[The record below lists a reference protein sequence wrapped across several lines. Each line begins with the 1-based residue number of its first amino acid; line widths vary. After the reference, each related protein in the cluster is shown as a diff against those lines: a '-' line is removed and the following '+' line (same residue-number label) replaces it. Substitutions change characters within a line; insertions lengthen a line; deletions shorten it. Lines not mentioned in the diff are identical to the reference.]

1 MSRVAKKPDFV
12 TISIYAVLAVF
23 VIYFAASLGACFDLS
38 SDEEGKVDFD
48 NLANSLETTLMDTEL
63 VFEQVKAGGNALM
76 FPLFTAFGIG
86 LYVLMKVTG
95 KKRFHRKG
103 EEHGSSRW
111 ANKKEI
117 ALLLDKPPKPKNG
130 EKKPRDQPKPK
141 KGEFVMDNNIIL
153 TNDVK
158 MSLNTRQT
166 RKNLNVMVIGGSGSG
181 KSRFYVKP
189 NLMQANTSYVCT
201 DPKGELLRST
211 GKMLKSYGYKI
222 KVFNLIDMAH
232 SHNYNP
238 FNYIYD
244 VDGNYSATAVIKM
257 VNVLMKN
264 TSKEGGGGGDQFW
277 DDSTKAL
284 LAALCFYLVECEDKS
299 MQNFSEVMKLLKK
312 AEVKEGSD
320 DYQSDLDLIFDA
332 LEFPEKYQTEEAEHN
347 EQFKSLNLIDLA
359 KSAKPASQYMCLKYY
374 KDFKKAA
381 GDTAKSILISTAVRL
396 QAFNIPEV
404 MDLTCCDNIHLE
416 MIGDEKTVMYIII
429 PSSDDTF
436 NFLAAMMYTQL
447 FDVLY
452 DRANFKHG
460 GRLPFHVRCLLDE
473 FANVGTI
480 PRFEELLAT
489 MRSMEISANVIIQ
502 NLSQL
507 KKMYKDSWENVLG
520 NCDSLL
526 FLGGQEP
533 TTLEHVS
540 KTLGKET
547 IDTRF
552 HNRTRGRNGSTSE
565 NDGSF
570 SFEKVPYGT
579 WVIRE
584 IESPTGFV
592 LSEEEIAVT
601 VGKVD
606 EVVEIELVNYFIKGN
621 IELTKVDADYPDN
634 KLTGAVFEVYADTN
648 GNGEFDKDDELCGEM
663 TELEGGVYQMTELR
677 YGKYF
682 VREKTAPDGFVL
694 DEGVYGVSIEENGK
708 TYTVENKAGVGF
720 INDAQKG
727 SLKIVKTSS
736 DGKVEGFS
744 FRVTSADG
752 YDQTFKTDK
761 NGEIFIEGLR
771 IGEYTVSEVSDSAS
785 AGYILPADK
794 QATVKTD
801 SITIVEM
808 HNEFRD
814 TPKTGDD
821 FNLGLWVSLAA
832 ASVIGAGVLG
842 FVGFKKKKKE
852 D

>member
-1 MSRVAKKPDFV
+1 
-12 TISIYAVLAVF
+12 
-23 VIYFAASLGACFDLS
+23 
-38 SDEEGKVDFD
+38 
-48 NLANSLETTLMDTEL
+48 
-63 VFEQVKAGGNALM
+63 
-76 FPLFTAFGIG
+76 
-86 LYVLMKVTG
+86 
-95 KKRFHRKG
+95 
-103 EEHGSSRW
+103 
-111 ANKKEI
+111 
-117 ALLLDKPPKPKNG
+117 
-130 EKKPRDQPKPK
+130 
-141 KGEFVMDNNIIL
+141 MDNNIIL

-211 GKMLKSYGYKI
+211 GKMLESYGYKI

-332 LEFPEKYQTEEAEHN
+332 LEFPDKYKTEEAEHN

-359 KSAKPASQYMCLKYY
+359 KTAKPANRYMCLKYY

-416 MIGDEKTVMYIII
+416 IIGDEKTVMYIII

-533 TTLEHVS
+533 TTLEYVS

-547 IDTRF
+547 IDTRS
-552 HNRTRGRNGSTSE
+552 HNRTRGKNGSTSE
-565 NDGSF
+565 NDGILGRELMTVDELKVMKDNECILF
-570 SFEKVPYGT
+570 VRGIYPFFCDKFVIEKHPNYKLLEDSNKDNAYLISDIKTVQYGSCDEQET
-579 WVIRE
+579 E
-584 IESPTGFV
+584 DLHSEPIED
-592 LSEEEIAVT
+592 SEKQIGNAVT
-601 VGKVD
+601 ESD
-606 EVVEIELVNYFIKGN
+606 MS
-621 IELTKVDADYPDN
+621 D
-634 KLTGAVFEVYADTN
+634 
-648 GNGEFDKDDELCGEM
+648 
-663 TELEGGVYQMTELR
+663 R
-677 YGKYF
+677 
-682 VREKTAPDGFVL
+682 
-694 DEGVYGVSIEENGK
+694 
-708 TYTVENKAGVGF
+708 
-720 INDAQKG
+720 
-727 SLKIVKTSS
+727 KTSS
-736 DGKVEGFS
+736 KDRSQNDLLNNEENLNANRLNEIEQSVTIEDIIGNQVHTFIGAKEFPKDPKQGFAPANLDNTEMV
-744 FRVTSADG
+744 VTAEPNL
-752 YDQTFKTDK
+752 KPP
-761 NGEIFIEGLR
+761 FIEVTDENYL
-771 IGEYTVSEVSDSAS
+771 DSF
-785 AGYILPADK
+785 D
-794 QATVKTD
+794 
-801 SITIVEM
+801 
-808 HNEFRD
+808 
-814 TPKTGDD
+814 
-821 FNLGLWVSLAA
+821 
-832 ASVIGAGVLG
+832 VI
-842 FVGFKKKKKE
+842 
-852 D
+852 

>member
-23 VIYFAASLGACFDLS
+23 VIYFAAALGACFDLS
-38 SDEEGKVDFD
+38 TNKEGKVDFD
-48 NLANSLETTLMDTEL
+48 NLANSLESTLMDTDL
-63 VFEQVKAGGNALM
+63 IFEKVKDGGNALM
-76 FPLFTAFGIG
+76 FPVFTVFGIG
-86 LYVLMKVTG
+86 LYVLMKITG
-95 KKRFHRKG
+95 KKKFHRKG
-103 EEHGSSRW
+103 EEHGSARW

-117 ALLLDKPPKPKNG
+117 ASLLDKPPKKKKGEPKA
-130 EKKPRDQPKPK
+130 RDQPKPK
-141 KGEFVMDNNIIL
+141 KGEFVEDKNIIL

-158 MSLNTRQT
+158 MSLNTRHT

-211 GKMLKSYGYKI
+211 EKMLERYGYKI
-222 KVFNLIDMAH
+222 KVFNLIDMSH

-244 VDGNYSATAVIKM
+244 VDGNYSTKAVIKM

-264 TSKEGGGGGDQFW
+264 TQKEGGGGGDQFW

-320 DYQSDLDLIFDA
+320 DFQSDLDMIFDA
-332 LEFPEKYQTEEAEHN
+332 LENPDKYKSEEAAENKQFN
-347 EQFKSLNLIDLA
+347 ELNLIDLA
-359 KSAKPASQYMCLKYY
+359 KNAKPASRYMCLKYY

-404 MDLTCCDNIHLE
+404 MNLTCCDNIHLE
-416 MIGDEKTVMYIII
+416 MIGDEKTAMFIII

-473 FANVGTI
+473 FANLGQI

-547 IDTRF
+547 IDTRSR
-552 HNRTRGRNGSTSE
+552 NRTRGKNGSTSE
-565 NDGSF
+565 NDGILGRELMTVDELKVMKDNECILFVRGIFPFFCDKYQIEKHPNYKLLEDSDKNNAYLLSNVNTVQF
-570 SFEKVPYGT
+570 NFESEQENEDLNSEPVEDSENNKGKAVTASAETDRKASSEDVPKQED
-579 WVIRE
+579 E
-584 IESPTGFV
+584 IEQSVTI
-592 LSEEEIAVT
+592 EEIIGGQVHT
-601 VGKVD
+601 YIPQKPIPKRPVGGGS
-606 EVVEIELVNYFIKGN
+606 EPAELDN
-621 IELTKVDADYPDN
+621 AD
-634 KLTGAVFEVYADTN
+634 
-648 GNGEFDKDDELCGEM
+648 
-663 TELEGGVYQMTELR
+663 
-677 YGKYF
+677 
-682 VREKTAPDGFVL
+682 
-694 DEGVYGVSIEENGK
+694 
-708 TYTVENKAGVGF
+708 
-720 INDAQKG
+720 
-727 SLKIVKTSS
+727 KIVTAEPNLKPP
-736 DGKVEGFS
+736 
-744 FRVTSADG
+744 
-752 YDQTFKTDK
+752 
-761 NGEIFIEGLR
+761 FIEVTAEDYL
-771 IGEYTVSEVSDSAS
+771 
-785 AGYILPADK
+785 
-794 QATVKTD
+794 
-801 SITIVEM
+801 
-808 HNEFRD
+808 D
-814 TPKTGDD
+814 TFDT
-821 FNLGLWVSLAA
+821 F
-832 ASVIGAGVLG
+832 
-842 FVGFKKKKKE
+842 
-852 D
+852 

>member
-38 SDEEGKVDFD
+38 TNEEGKVDFD

-63 VFEQVKAGGNALM
+63 VFEQVKAGGNAVM
-76 FPLFTAFGIG
+76 FPVFTAFGIG
-86 LYVLMKVTG
+86 LYVLMKITG
-95 KKRFHRKG
+95 KKKFHRKG

-117 ALLLDKPPKPKNG
+117 ASLLDKPPKKKKG

-211 GKMLKSYGYKI
+211 GKMLESYGYKI

-232 SHNYNP
+232 SHNHNP

-257 VNVLMKN
+257 VNILMKN

-332 LEFPEKYQTEEAEHN
+332 LEFPDKYKTEEAEHN

-359 KSAKPASQYMCLKYY
+359 KTAKPANRYMCLKYY

-416 MIGDEKTVMYIII
+416 IIGDEKTVMYIII

-547 IDTRF
+547 IDTRS
-552 HNRTRGRNGSTSE
+552 HNRTRGKNGSTSE
-565 NDGSF
+565 NDGILGRELMTVDELKVMKDNECILF
-570 SFEKVPYGT
+570 GIYPFFCDKFVIEKHPNYKLLEDSNKDNAYLISDIKTVQYGSCDEQET
-579 WVIRE
+579 E
-584 IESPTGFV
+584 DLHSEPIED
-592 LSEEEIAVT
+592 SEKQIGNAVT
-601 VGKVD
+601 ESD
-606 EVVEIELVNYFIKGN
+606 MS
-621 IELTKVDADYPDN
+621 D
-634 KLTGAVFEVYADTN
+634 
-648 GNGEFDKDDELCGEM
+648 
-663 TELEGGVYQMTELR
+663 R
-677 YGKYF
+677 
-682 VREKTAPDGFVL
+682 
-694 DEGVYGVSIEENGK
+694 
-708 TYTVENKAGVGF
+708 
-720 INDAQKG
+720 
-727 SLKIVKTSS
+727 KTSS
-736 DGKVEGFS
+736 KDRSQNDLLNNEENLNANRLNEIEQSVTIEDIIGNQVHTFIGAKEFPKDPKQGFAPANLDNTEMV
-744 FRVTSADG
+744 VTAEPNL
-752 YDQTFKTDK
+752 KPP
-761 NGEIFIEGLR
+761 FIEVTDENYL
-771 IGEYTVSEVSDSAS
+771 DSF
-785 AGYILPADK
+785 D
-794 QATVKTD
+794 
-801 SITIVEM
+801 
-808 HNEFRD
+808 
-814 TPKTGDD
+814 
-821 FNLGLWVSLAA
+821 
-832 ASVIGAGVLG
+832 VI
-842 FVGFKKKKKE
+842 
-852 D
+852 

>member
-1 MSRVAKKPDFV
+1 MSRIPKKPDFI

-23 VIYFAASLGACFDLS
+23 VIYFSAALGACFDLAL
-38 SDEEGKVDFD
+38 DENGKADFD
-48 NLANSLETTLMDTEL
+48 KLGNSLESTLMDTDL
-63 VFEQVKAGGNALM
+63 VFEKIGEGGKAM
-76 FPLFTAFGIG
+76 QFPIFTAFGIG
-86 LYVLMKVTG
+86 LYALMKVTG
-95 KKRFHRKG
+95 KKKFHRKG
-103 EEHGSSRW
+103 EEHGSARW

-117 ALLLDKPPKPKNG
+117 NSLLDKPPKQKRKLADLFKCLFKRKIKPKT
-130 EKKPRDQPKPK
+130 EPPKSPKPK
-141 KGEFVMDNNIIL
+141 KGEFIEDRNIIL

-211 GKMLKSYGYKI
+211 GKMLESYGYKI

-244 VDGNYSATAVIKM
+244 VDGNYSTTAVIKM

-264 TSKEGGGGGDQFW
+264 TQKEGSGGGDQFW

-284 LAALCFYLVECEDKS
+284 LAALCFYLVECESKE

-312 AEVKEGSD
+312 AEVKEGKD
-320 DYQSDLDLIFDA
+320 EFQSDLDLIFDA
-332 LEFPEKYQTEEAEHN
+332 LEHPEKYRTDEAEKN
-347 EQFKSLNLIDLA
+347 EQIKSLNLIDLA
-359 KSAKPASQYMCLKYY
+359 KSAKAPGQYMCLKYY

-452 DRANFKHG
+452 DRANFEHG
-460 GRLPFHVRCLLDE
+460 GRLPIHVRCLLDE

-533 TTLEHVS
+533 TTLEHIS

-547 IDTRF
+547 IDTRSR
-552 HNRTRGRNGSTSE
+552 NRTRGRQGSTSE
-565 NDGSF
+565 NDGILGRELMTVDELKIMKDNECILF
-570 SFEKVPYGT
+570 VRGIYPFFCDKFVIEKHPNYKRLEDFDSQNAYLIKDIETVKFND
-579 WVIRE
+579 E
-584 IESPTGFV
+584 IETESGENIY
-592 LSEEEIAVT
+592 SEP
-601 VGKVD
+601 
-606 EVVEIELVNYFIKGN
+606 VEDRG
-621 IELTKVDADYPDN
+621 
-634 KLTGAVFEVYADTN
+634 DT
-648 GNGEFDKDDELCGEM
+648 D
-663 TELEGGVYQMTELR
+663 
-677 YGKYF
+677 
-682 VREKTAPDGFVL
+682 
-694 DEGVYGVSIEENGK
+694 
-708 TYTVENKAGVGF
+708 
-720 INDAQKG
+720 
-727 SLKIVKTSS
+727 KTSS
-736 DGKVEGFS
+736 EDVPKQQ
-744 FRVTSADG
+744 D
-752 YDQTFKTDK
+752 
-761 NGEIFIEGLR
+761 EIEQSVAIEDI
-771 IGEYTVSEVSDSAS
+771 IGHQVHTANV
-785 AGYILPADK
+785 
-794 QATVKTD
+794 
-801 SITIVEM
+801 
-808 HNEFRD
+808 
-814 TPKTGDD
+814 PKPFPKDPKIGT
-821 FNLGLWVSLAA
+821 AA
-832 ASVIGAGVLG
+832 ASLDETDMVITAEPHLRPPYTEVAEESYL
-842 FVGFKKKKKE
+842 
-852 D
+852 DDWDTI

>member
-23 VIYFAASLGACFDLS
+23 VIYFAAALGACFDLS
-38 SDEEGKVDFD
+38 LDEEGKADFD
-48 NLANSLETTLMDTEL
+48 KLANSLESTLMDTNL
-63 VFEQVKAGGNALM
+63 VFEQVKSGGNAVA
-76 FPLFTAFGIG
+76 FPVFTAFGIG
-86 LYVLMKVTG
+86 LYVLMKITG
-95 KKRFHRKG
+95 KKKFHRRG

-117 ALLLDKPPKPKNG
+117 ASLLDKPPKQKKGEPKA
-130 EKKPRDQPKPK
+130 RDEPKPK
-141 KGEFVMDNNIIL
+141 KGEFVEDRNIIL

-211 GKMLKSYGYKI
+211 GKMLESYGYKI

-244 VDGNYSATAVIKM
+244 VEGNYSATAVIKM

-347 EQFKSLNLIDLA
+347 EQFRNLNLIDLA
-359 KSAKPASQYMCLKYY
+359 KSAKPASRYMCLKYY

-547 IDTRF
+547 IDTRS
-552 HNRTRGRNGSTSE
+552 HNRTRGKNGSTSE
-565 NDGSF
+565 NDGIL
-570 SFEKVPYGT
+570 G
-579 WVIRE
+579 RE
-584 IESPTGFV
+584 LMT
-592 LSEEEIAVT
+592 
-601 VGKVD
+601 VD
-606 EVVEIELVNYFIKGN
+606 ELKVMKDNECILFVRGIYPFFCDKFVIEKHTNYKLL
-621 IELTKVDADYPDN
+621 EDAD
-634 KLTGAVFEVYADTN
+634 
-648 GNGEFDKDDELCGEM
+648 
-663 TELEGGVYQMTELR
+663 
-677 YGKYF
+677 
-682 VREKTAPDGFVL
+682 
-694 DEGVYGVSIEENGK
+694 
-708 TYTVENKAGVGF
+708 
-720 INDAQKG
+720 
-727 SLKIVKTSS
+727 
-736 DGKVEGFS
+736 
-744 FRVTSADG
+744 
-752 YDQTFKTDK
+752 K
-761 NGEIFIEGLR
+761 NNAYLLSN
-771 IGEYTVSEVSDSAS
+771 VN
-785 AGYILPADK
+785 
-794 QATVKTD
+794 TVKFQVKMFPT
-801 SITIVEM
+801 E
-808 HNEFRD
+808 
-814 TPKTGDD
+814 
-821 FNLGLWVSLAA
+821 NLSSLSLWKKYGISVCSRIRHCISRKCQRSRRAEVLYPHSLT
-832 ASVIGAGVLG
+832 VPI
-842 FVGFKKKKKE
+842 KQ
-852 D
+852 

>member
-38 SDEEGKVDFD
+38 TNEEGKVDFD

-63 VFEQVKAGGNALM
+63 VFEQVKAGGNAVM
-76 FPLFTAFGIG
+76 FPVFTAFGIG
-86 LYVLMKVTG
+86 LYVLMKITG
-95 KKRFHRKG
+95 KKKFHRKG

-117 ALLLDKPPKPKNG
+117 ASLLDKPTKKKKG

-211 GKMLKSYGYKI
+211 GKMLESYGYKI

-257 VNVLMKN
+257 VNILMKN

-332 LEFPEKYQTEEAEHN
+332 LEFPDKYKTEEAEHN

-359 KSAKPASQYMCLKYY
+359 KTAKPANRYMCLKYY

-416 MIGDEKTVMYIII
+416 IIGDEKTVMYIII

-547 IDTRF
+547 IDTRS
-552 HNRTRGRNGSTSE
+552 HNRTRGKNGSTSE
-565 NDGSF
+565 NDGILGRELMTVDELKVMKDNECILF
-570 SFEKVPYGT
+570 VRGIYPFFCDKFVIEKHPNYKLLEDSNKDNAYLISDIKTVQYGSCDEQET
-579 WVIRE
+579 E
-584 IESPTGFV
+584 DLHSEPIED
-592 LSEEEIAVT
+592 SEKQIGNAVT
-601 VGKVD
+601 ESD
-606 EVVEIELVNYFIKGN
+606 MS
-621 IELTKVDADYPDN
+621 D
-634 KLTGAVFEVYADTN
+634 
-648 GNGEFDKDDELCGEM
+648 
-663 TELEGGVYQMTELR
+663 R
-677 YGKYF
+677 
-682 VREKTAPDGFVL
+682 
-694 DEGVYGVSIEENGK
+694 
-708 TYTVENKAGVGF
+708 
-720 INDAQKG
+720 
-727 SLKIVKTSS
+727 KTSS
-736 DGKVEGFS
+736 KDRSQNDLLNNEENLNANRLNEIEQSVTIEDIIGNQVHTFIGAKEFPKDPKQGFAPANLDNTEMV
-744 FRVTSADG
+744 VTAEPNL
-752 YDQTFKTDK
+752 KPP
-761 NGEIFIEGLR
+761 FIEVTDENYL
-771 IGEYTVSEVSDSAS
+771 DSF
-785 AGYILPADK
+785 D
-794 QATVKTD
+794 
-801 SITIVEM
+801 
-808 HNEFRD
+808 
-814 TPKTGDD
+814 
-821 FNLGLWVSLAA
+821 
-832 ASVIGAGVLG
+832 VI
-842 FVGFKKKKKE
+842 
-852 D
+852 

>member
-222 KVFNLIDMAH
+222 KVFNLIDMDH

-547 IDTRF
+547 IDTRS

-565 NDGSF
+565 NDGILGRELMTVDELKVMKDNECILF
-570 SFEKVPYGT
+570 VRGIYPFFCIKFVIEKHPNYKLLEDWDRNNAYLISDIKTVQYGYYDEQENEDLHSEPIDDSEGT
-579 WVIRE
+579 SGNVVTKTE
-584 IESPTGFV
+584 ITDRRTS
-592 LSEEEIAVT
+592 SEEALDQEFEQSVT
-601 VGKVD
+601 
-606 EVVEIELVNYFIKGN
+606 IEDIIGN
-621 IELTKVDADYPDN
+621 QVH
-634 KLTGAVFEVYADTN
+634 
-648 GNGEFDKDDELCGEM
+648 
-663 TELEGGVYQMTELR
+663 
-677 YGKYF
+677 
-682 VREKTAPDGFVL
+682 
-694 DEGVYGVSIEENGK
+694 
-708 TYTVENKAGVGF
+708 
-720 INDAQKG
+720 
-727 SLKIVKTSS
+727 
-736 DGKVEGFS
+736 
-744 FRVTSADG
+744 
-752 YDQTFKTDK
+752 TF
-761 NGEIFIEGLR
+761 
-771 IGEYTVSEVSDSAS
+771 
-785 AGYILPADK
+785 
-794 QATVKTD
+794 
-801 SITIVEM
+801 
-808 HNEFRD
+808 
-814 TPKTGDD
+814 
-821 FNLGLWVSLAA
+821 
-832 ASVIGAGVLG
+832 IGAKEFPKDPKHG
-842 FVGFKKKKKE
+842 FAPANLDNTEMVETAEPNLKPPFTE
-852 D
+852 VTDESYLDSFDVI

>member
-23 VIYFAASLGACFDLS
+23 VIYFAAALGACFDLS
-38 SDEEGKVDFD
+38 TNDEGKVDFD
-48 NLANSLETTLMDTEL
+48 NLANSLESTLMDTEL
-63 VFEQVKAGGNALM
+63 VFEQVKAGGKAFM
-76 FPLFTAFGIG
+76 FPVFTAFGIG
-86 LYVLMKVTG
+86 LYVLMKITG
-95 KKRFHRKG
+95 KKKFHRKG
-103 EEHGSSRW
+103 EEHGSARW

-117 ALLLDKPPKPKNG
+117 ASLLDKPPKKKKG
-130 EKKPRDQPKPK
+130 EKNPRDQPKPK
-141 KGEFVMDNNIIL
+141 KGEFVEDKNIIL

-211 GKMLKSYGYKI
+211 GKMLESYGYKI
-222 KVFNLIDMAH
+222 KVFNLIDMSH

-244 VDGNYSATAVIKM
+244 VDGNYSTTAVIKM

-264 TSKEGGGGGDQFW
+264 TQKEGGGGGDQFW

-312 AEVKEGSD
+312 AEVKDGSD
-320 DYQSDLDLIFDA
+320 DFQSDLDMIFDA
-332 LEFPEKYQTEEAEHN
+332 LENPDKYKSEEAAENKQFN
-347 EQFKSLNLIDLA
+347 ELNLIDLA
-359 KSAKPASQYMCLKYY
+359 KNAKPASRYMCLKYY

-404 MDLTCCDNIHLE
+404 MNLTCCDNIHLE
-416 MIGDEKTVMYIII
+416 MIGDEKTAMFIII

-473 FANVGTI
+473 FANLGQI

-547 IDTRF
+547 IDTRSR
-552 HNRTRGRNGSTSE
+552 NRTRGKNGSTSE
-565 NDGSF
+565 NDGILGR
-570 SFEKVPYGT
+570 ELMTVDELKVMKDNECILFVRGIFPFFCDKY
-579 WVIRE
+579 E
-584 IESPTGFV
+584 IEKHPNYKLLEDSDKNNAYL
-592 LSEEEIAVT
+592 LSNVNTVQFNFESEQENEDLHSEPVEDSENNKGKAVT
-601 VGKVD
+601 VSAESDRKALSEDVPKQED
-606 EVVEIELVNYFIKGN
+606 EIEQSV
-621 IELTKVDADYPDN
+621 T
-634 KLTGAVFEVYADTN
+634 
-648 GNGEFDKDDELCGEM
+648 
-663 TELEGGVYQMTELR
+663 
-677 YGKYF
+677 
-682 VREKTAPDGFVL
+682 
-694 DEGVYGVSIEENGK
+694 IEEIIGGQVH
-708 TYTVENKAGVGF
+708 TYIPQKPIPKRPVGG
-720 INDAQKG
+720 G
-727 SLKIVKTSS
+727 SEPAELDNADKIVTAEPNLKPP
-736 DGKVEGFS
+736 
-744 FRVTSADG
+744 
-752 YDQTFKTDK
+752 
-761 NGEIFIEGLR
+761 FIEVTAEDYL
-771 IGEYTVSEVSDSAS
+771 
-785 AGYILPADK
+785 
-794 QATVKTD
+794 
-801 SITIVEM
+801 
-808 HNEFRD
+808 D
-814 TPKTGDD
+814 TFDT
-821 FNLGLWVSLAA
+821 F
-832 ASVIGAGVLG
+832 
-842 FVGFKKKKKE
+842 
-852 D
+852 

>member
-211 GKMLKSYGYKI
+211 GKMLESYGYKI

-277 DDSTKAL
+277 DDSAKAL
-284 LAALCFYLVECEDKS
+284 LAALSFYLVECEDKS

-547 IDTRF
+547 IDTRS
-552 HNRTRGRNGSTSE
+552 HNRTRGKNGSTSE
-565 NDGSF
+565 NDGILGRELMTMDELKVMKDNECILFVRGIYPFFCDKFVIEKHPNYKLLEDSNKDNAYLISDIKTVQYGSF
-570 SFEKVPYGT
+570 DEQENEDLHFEPV
-579 WVIRE
+579 E
-584 IESPTGFV
+584 D
-592 LSEEEIAVT
+592 SEKQIGNAVT
-601 VGKVD
+601 
-606 EVVEIELVNYFIKGN
+606 E
-621 IELTKVDADYPDN
+621 T
-634 KLTGAVFEVYADTN
+634 
-648 GNGEFDKDDELCGEM
+648 EM
-663 TELEGGVYQMTELR
+663 SDR
-677 YGKYF
+677 
-682 VREKTAPDGFVL
+682 
-694 DEGVYGVSIEENGK
+694 
-708 TYTVENKAGVGF
+708 
-720 INDAQKG
+720 
-727 SLKIVKTSS
+727 KTSS
-736 DGKVEGFS
+736 EACSQNDLLKKEENLNANRLKEFEQS
-744 FRVTSADG
+744 VTIEDIIG
-752 YDQTFKTDK
+752 NQVHTF
-761 NGEIFIEGLR
+761 
-771 IGEYTVSEVSDSAS
+771 
-785 AGYILPADK
+785 
-794 QATVKTD
+794 
-801 SITIVEM
+801 
-808 HNEFRD
+808 
-814 TPKTGDD
+814 
-821 FNLGLWVSLAA
+821 
-832 ASVIGAGVLG
+832 IGAKKFPKDPKQG
-842 FVGFKKKKKE
+842 FAPANLDNTEMVVTAEPTLKPPFTE
-852 D
+852 VADDSYLDVFDEI

>member
-38 SDEEGKVDFD
+38 TNEEGKVDFD

-63 VFEQVKAGGNALM
+63 VFEQVKAGGNAVM
-76 FPLFTAFGIG
+76 FPVFTAFGIG
-86 LYVLMKVTG
+86 LYVLMKITG
-95 KKRFHRKG
+95 KKKFHRKG

-117 ALLLDKPPKPKNG
+117 ASLLDKPPKKKKG
-130 EKKPRDQPKPK
+130 EKKPRDQPNPK

-211 GKMLKSYGYKI
+211 GKMLESYGYKI

-332 LEFPEKYQTEEAEHN
+332 LEFPDKYKTEEAEHN

-359 KSAKPASQYMCLKYY
+359 KTAKPANRYMCLKYY

-416 MIGDEKTVMYIII
+416 IIGDEKTVMYIII

-547 IDTRF
+547 IDTRS
-552 HNRTRGRNGSTSE
+552 HNRTRGKNGSTSE
-565 NDGSF
+565 NDGILGRELMTVDELKVMKDNECILF
-570 SFEKVPYGT
+570 VRGIYPFFCDKFVIEKHPNYKLLEDSNKDNAYLISDIKTVQYGSCDEQET
-579 WVIRE
+579 E
-584 IESPTGFV
+584 DLHSEPIED
-592 LSEEEIAVT
+592 SEKQIGNAVT
-601 VGKVD
+601 ESD
-606 EVVEIELVNYFIKGN
+606 MS
-621 IELTKVDADYPDN
+621 D
-634 KLTGAVFEVYADTN
+634 
-648 GNGEFDKDDELCGEM
+648 
-663 TELEGGVYQMTELR
+663 R
-677 YGKYF
+677 
-682 VREKTAPDGFVL
+682 
-694 DEGVYGVSIEENGK
+694 
-708 TYTVENKAGVGF
+708 
-720 INDAQKG
+720 
-727 SLKIVKTSS
+727 KTSS
-736 DGKVEGFS
+736 KDRSQNDLLNNEENLNANRLNEIEQSVTIEDIIGNQVHTFIGAKEFPKDPKQGFAPANLDNTEMV
-744 FRVTSADG
+744 VTAEPNL
-752 YDQTFKTDK
+752 KPP
-761 NGEIFIEGLR
+761 FIEVTDENYL
-771 IGEYTVSEVSDSAS
+771 DSF
-785 AGYILPADK
+785 D
-794 QATVKTD
+794 
-801 SITIVEM
+801 
-808 HNEFRD
+808 
-814 TPKTGDD
+814 
-821 FNLGLWVSLAA
+821 
-832 ASVIGAGVLG
+832 VI
-842 FVGFKKKKKE
+842 
-852 D
+852 

>member
-95 KKRFHRKG
+95 KKKFHRKG

-117 ALLLDKPPKPKNG
+117 ASLLDKPPKSPKG

-158 MSLNTRQT
+158 MSLDTRQT

-211 GKMLKSYGYKI
+211 GKMLESYGYKI

-332 LEFPEKYQTEEAEHN
+332 LEFPDKYKTEEAEHN

-359 KSAKPASQYMCLKYY
+359 KTAKPANRYMCLKYY

-416 MIGDEKTVMYIII
+416 IIGDEKTVMYIII

-547 IDTRF
+547 IDTRS
-552 HNRTRGRNGSTSE
+552 HNRTRGKNGSTSE
-565 NDGSF
+565 NDGILGRELMTVDELKVMKDNECILF
-570 SFEKVPYGT
+570 VRGIYPFFCDKFVIEKHPNYKLLEDSNKDNAYLISDIKTVQYGSCDEQET
-579 WVIRE
+579 E
-584 IESPTGFV
+584 DLHSEPIED
-592 LSEEEIAVT
+592 SEKQIGNAVT
-601 VGKVD
+601 ESD
-606 EVVEIELVNYFIKGN
+606 MS
-621 IELTKVDADYPDN
+621 D
-634 KLTGAVFEVYADTN
+634 
-648 GNGEFDKDDELCGEM
+648 
-663 TELEGGVYQMTELR
+663 R
-677 YGKYF
+677 
-682 VREKTAPDGFVL
+682 
-694 DEGVYGVSIEENGK
+694 
-708 TYTVENKAGVGF
+708 
-720 INDAQKG
+720 
-727 SLKIVKTSS
+727 KTSS
-736 DGKVEGFS
+736 KDRSQNDLLNNEENLNANRLNEIEQSVTIEDIIGNQVHTFIGAKEFPKDPKQGFAPANLDNTEMV
-744 FRVTSADG
+744 VTAEPNL
-752 YDQTFKTDK
+752 KPP
-761 NGEIFIEGLR
+761 FIEVTDENYL
-771 IGEYTVSEVSDSAS
+771 DSF
-785 AGYILPADK
+785 D
-794 QATVKTD
+794 
-801 SITIVEM
+801 
-808 HNEFRD
+808 
-814 TPKTGDD
+814 
-821 FNLGLWVSLAA
+821 
-832 ASVIGAGVLG
+832 VI
-842 FVGFKKKKKE
+842 
-852 D
+852 

>member
-23 VIYFAASLGACFDLS
+23 VIYFAASLGACFDMS
-38 SDEEGKVDFD
+38 TNEEGKVDFD
-48 NLANSLETTLMDTEL
+48 NLANSLETTLMDTDL
-63 VFEQVKAGGNALM
+63 IFEQVKAGGNAVM
-76 FPLFTAFGIG
+76 FPVFTAFGIG
-86 LYVLMKVTG
+86 LYVLMKITG
-95 KKRFHRKG
+95 KKKFHRKG
-103 EEHGSSRW
+103 EEHGSARW

-117 ALLLDKPPKPKNG
+117 VSLLDKPPKKKKG

-141 KGEFVMDNNIIL
+141 KGEFVEDKNIIL

-211 GKMLKSYGYKI
+211 GKMLESYGYKI
-222 KVFNLIDMAH
+222 KVFNLIDMSH

-244 VDGNYSATAVIKM
+244 VDGNYSTTAVIKM

-264 TSKEGGGGGDQFW
+264 TQKEGGGGGDQFW

-320 DYQSDLDLIFDA
+320 DFQSDLDLIFDA
-332 LEFPEKYQTEEAEHN
+332 LENPDKYKSEEAAGNKQFN
-347 EQFKSLNLIDLA
+347 ELNLIDLA
-359 KSAKPASQYMCLKYY
+359 KNAKPASRYMCLKYY

-404 MDLTCCDNIHLE
+404 MNLTCCDNIHLE
-416 MIGDEKTVMYIII
+416 MIGDEKTAMFIII

-473 FANVGTI
+473 FANLGQI

-547 IDTRF
+547 IDTRS
-552 HNRTRGRNGSTSE
+552 HNRTRGKNGSTSE
-565 NDGSF
+565 NDGILGR
-570 SFEKVPYGT
+570 ELMTVDELKVMKDNECILFVRGIFPFFCDKY
-579 WVIRE
+579 E
-584 IESPTGFV
+584 IEKHPNYKLLEDSDKNNAYL
-592 LSEEEIAVT
+592 LSNVNTVQVDFESEQENEDLHSEPVEDSENNKGKAVTASAEPDRKASSEDVPKQEDEIEQSVTIEEIIGGQVHT
-601 VGKVD
+601 FIPQKPIPKSPVGGGS
-606 EVVEIELVNYFIKGN
+606 EPAELDN
-621 IELTKVDADYPDN
+621 AD
-634 KLTGAVFEVYADTN
+634 
-648 GNGEFDKDDELCGEM
+648 
-663 TELEGGVYQMTELR
+663 
-677 YGKYF
+677 
-682 VREKTAPDGFVL
+682 
-694 DEGVYGVSIEENGK
+694 
-708 TYTVENKAGVGF
+708 
-720 INDAQKG
+720 
-727 SLKIVKTSS
+727 KIVTAEPQLKPPFTEVAEDSYL
-736 DGKVEGFS
+736 DVF
-744 FRVTSADG
+744 D
-752 YDQTFKTDK
+752 
-761 NGEIFIEGLR
+761 EI
-771 IGEYTVSEVSDSAS
+771 
-785 AGYILPADK
+785 
-794 QATVKTD
+794 
-801 SITIVEM
+801 
-808 HNEFRD
+808 
-814 TPKTGDD
+814 
-821 FNLGLWVSLAA
+821 
-832 ASVIGAGVLG
+832 
-842 FVGFKKKKKE
+842 
-852 D
+852 